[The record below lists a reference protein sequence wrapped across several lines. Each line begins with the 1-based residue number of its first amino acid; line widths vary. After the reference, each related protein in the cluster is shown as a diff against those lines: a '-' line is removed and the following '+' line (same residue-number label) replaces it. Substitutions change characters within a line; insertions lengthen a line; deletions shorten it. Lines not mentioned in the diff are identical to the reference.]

1 MNALHAGTPTCDT
14 GRMARRTSRF
24 PRVYGLVLAVA
35 VVAASCSDDDTTS
48 DVESAISEAADEV
61 TEQPPDPAGDDGDDS
76 GGAATATGTL
86 EVSGAIQESVAE
98 ADDTVAFRAG
108 GGCFDGTFAMSVK
121 VDVDG
126 RTRYDVIVPELAGV
140 DGNTIGEFTTDVELH
155 YIDPEIEGFDTEVF
169 AGQGTVTIV
178 GQDPDVRA
186 FAYEVDG
193 SLTSEDDDSRSVDV
207 DYAYTASI
215 IC

>member
-24 PRVYGLVLAVA
+24 PRVCGLVLAVA
-35 VVAASCSDDDTTS
+35 D
-48 DVESAISEAADEV
+48 
-61 TEQPPDPAGDDGDDS
+61 
-76 GGAATATGTL
+76 
-86 EVSGAIQESVAE
+86 
-98 ADDTVAFRAG
+98 
-108 GGCFDGTFAMSVK
+108 
-121 VDVDG
+121 
-126 RTRYDVIVPELAGV
+126 
-140 DGNTIGEFTTDVELH
+140 TDVELH

-178 GQDPDVRA
+178 AQDPDVRA

-193 SLTSEDDDSRSVDV
+193 SLTSEDDESRSVDV